1 VFPAA
6 VLCTL
11 GVQDLIAAAR
21 LAASKHGM
29 TGGALLH
36 KMDRMK
42 KIFLTRIIT
51 RIGVAGVVLAML
63 ALTGVAMGQKDKE
76 EEPTSWMYFVVLKE
90 DNGKP
95 VRNAAV
101 IMHSVNAKGKQERGG
116 MELKTDAEGKANFDG
131 VPYGALRVQVLAPGF
146 QTFGEDY
153 TIDKAKMEI
162 TIKVKRPQNQ
172 YSVYD
177 DHAKDP
183 GTPKPDAPKP
193 DAPKQDPPPADPNQK
208 PN

>member
-1 VFPAA
+1 MACMKKTFA
-6 VLCTL
+6 V
-11 GVQDLIAAAR
+11 GVL
-21 LAASKHGM
+21 L
-29 TGGALLH
+29 ALLA
-36 KMDRMK
+36 M
-42 KIFLTRIIT
+42 
-51 RIGVAGVVLAML
+51 AGA
-63 ALTGVAMGQKDKE
+63 ALGQKDKDN
-76 EEPTSWMYFVVLKE
+76 EPTSFVYFQVIKD

-101 IMHSVNAKGKQERGG
+101 IMHAVNAKGKQERGD

-131 VPYGALRVQVLAPGF
+131 IPYGMLRVQVIATGF

-153 TIDKAKMEI
+153 DVEKGKTEI
-162 TIKVKRPQNQ
+162 TIKLKRPQGQ

-183 GTPKPDAPKP
+183 GAP
-193 DAPKQDPPPADPNQK
+193 PKQDPPASDQKK